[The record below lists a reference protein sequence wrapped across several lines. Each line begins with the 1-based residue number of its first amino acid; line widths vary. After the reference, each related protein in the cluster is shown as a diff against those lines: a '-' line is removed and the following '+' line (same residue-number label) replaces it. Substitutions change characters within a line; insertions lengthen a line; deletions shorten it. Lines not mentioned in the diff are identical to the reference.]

1 MAVTV
6 RLAVRACAV
15 TGVIVCEGLRGSEF
29 LLPLSWEDPT
39 PIPKNLLNEV
49 TDGES
54 PPSQMGGE
62 GRGRAELRRDK
73 RRGEERRGGEG
84 RGLRRGRVVGDV
96 TGTGWQGWLRNV
108 STPRNPI

>member
-1 MAVTV
+1 M
-6 RLAVRACAV
+6 

-29 LLPLSWEDPT
+29 LLPLSGEDPT

-73 RRGEERRGGEG
+73 RRGEERRGGGGGGEG
-84 RGLRRGRVVGDV
+84 RGLGRGRVVGDV
-96 TGTGWQGWLRNV
+96 TGTG
-108 STPRNPI
+108 